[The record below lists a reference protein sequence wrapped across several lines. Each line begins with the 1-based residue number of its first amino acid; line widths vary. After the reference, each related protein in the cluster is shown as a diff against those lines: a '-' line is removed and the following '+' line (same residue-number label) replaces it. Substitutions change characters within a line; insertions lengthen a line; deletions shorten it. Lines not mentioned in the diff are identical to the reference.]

1 MDGDSFDDPCGPTP
15 IGKLGL
21 RIGAIFIIM
30 VTSMF
35 GTLFPILSKRN
46 QTLRRIVPGCEWIAL
61 CDSTGEF
68 GRADGSMWLGVQS
81 CLRWPSS
88 LDQV

>member
-1 MDGDSFDDPCGPTP
+1 MDADAFDDPCGPTP

-46 QTLRRIVPGCEWIAL
+46 TTLRRIVPGCESFVCSQPGVSCIGLTVA
-61 CDSTGEF
+61 
-68 GRADGSMWLGVQS
+68 GS
-81 CLRWPSS
+81 R
-88 LDQV
+88 

>member
-46 QTLRRIVPGCEWIAL
+46 STLRRIVPGCEWGSRSSWGGWLPGA
-61 CDSTGEF
+61 G
-68 GRADGSMWLGVQS
+68 ADGPAGVGCS
-81 CLRWPSS
+81 R
-88 LDQV
+88 V